1 MTIGPNSPSVRIFL
15 GEEDRELRNKF
26 KQLVAIAGT
35 SMSRRLTL
43 FMEKDVAYWE
53 ATGEIMDVEIFD
65 LDRSEKLGKLDQL
78 DELMEKLNYLIN
90 ILQPETHKETNGD
103 HAPQQVKVIKPRKH
117 HKTYRDKVG
126 ELVGELAGNQ
136 VKVSFDG
143 EEKAFYSDEIELVE
157 TE

>member
-53 ATGEIMDVEIFD
+53 ATGNILDVEAFD
-65 LDRSEKLGKLDQL
+65 VERSEKLDRL
-78 DELMEKLNYLIN
+78 DELMDKLNYLIN
-90 ILQPETHKETNGD
+90 ILQPETQNDANSHTSQK
-103 HAPQQVKVIKPRKH
+103 QVKIIKPRKH
-117 HKTYRDKVG
+117 HKAYKGQTGELLAELSGNQIKVG
-126 ELVGELAGNQ
+126 
-136 VKVSFDG
+136 FDNG
-143 EEKAFYSDEIELVE
+143 EEKTFYDDEVE
-157 TE
+157 IVG

>member
-26 KQLVAIAGT
+26 KQLVAVAGT
-35 SMSRRLTL
+35 SMSKRLTL

-53 ATGEIMDVEIFD
+53 ATGEILDVEVLD
-65 LDRSEKLGKLDQL
+65 LDRSEKLGKLDRL
-78 DELMEKLNYLIN
+78 DELMEKLNYLVN
-90 ILQPETHKETNGD
+90 ILQPETNG
-103 HAPQQVKVIKPRKH
+103 HHVPKQVKVVKPRKH
-117 HKTYRDKVG
+117 HKTYKGKVG
-126 ELVGELAGNQ
+126 ELVTELPGNQ

-143 EEKAFYSDEIELVE
+143 EEKAFYRDELELVE